1 MTTIGASVGPSGK
14 RLVTLQRRGRRV
26 AVAAALFVI
35 LAALPSAQDRPA
47 VEMTASLDVAAPGVP
62 VSVTIVGP
70 PGQYYALLGSSVGAG
85 LTHAGVNL
93 SIGVDFAVLAGG
105 QLDETGEVVVSV
117 IPPFLFTT
125 LDRYDLQAAT
135 SPTIAFAPIA
145 LSPGR
150 IVRNADLVDGLTG
163 PQGPAGAPG
172 PMGPIGPVGPLGPI
186 GLTGATGAAGPM
198 GPAGPPGPPGTQS
211 LFGTD
216 TSRASAG
223 NGRECT
229 LAEIILSA
237 GVLGNGV
244 PAAGQLL
251 PINQNQALFSLIGTL
266 YGGNGQTN
274 FALPDLRAA
283 APNGLT
289 YTICVQGIYPS
300 SFGPLNRLG
309 QPKDQN

>member
-1 MTTIGASVGPSGK
+1 MTTNGQSGVGTSSK
-14 RLVTLQRRGRRV
+14 QWVTLQRGRRRV
-26 AVAAALFVI
+26 GIAAALFVI
-35 LAALPSAQDRPA
+35 LAARPSAQERPA

-70 PGQYYALLGSSVGAG
+70 PGHYYALLGSSVGAG

-93 SIGVDFAVLAGG
+93 SIGVDFVLLAGA
-105 QLDETGEVVVSV
+105 QLDGTGQVVVSV
-117 IPPFLFTT
+117 IPPFHFTT
-125 LDRYDLQAAT
+125 LDRYYLQAAT
-135 SPTIAFAPIA
+135 SPTIAFAPMA

-150 IVRNADLVDGLTG
+150 IVRNADLVDGLAG
-163 PQGPAGAPG
+163 HKVPAGTA
-172 PMGPIGPVGPLGPI
+172 GPVGPVGPMGPI
-186 GLTGATGAAGPM
+186 GLTGATGAAGPS
-198 GPAGPPGPPGTQS
+198 GPAGPPGPSGTQT

-216 TSRASAG
+216 TSRASAAD
-223 NGRECT
+223 GRECT
-229 LAEIILSA
+229 LGEIILSA

-251 PINQNQALFSLIGTL
+251 PINLNQALFSLIGTL

-274 FALPDLRAA
+274 FAVPDLRAA

-289 YTICVQGIYPS
+289 YTICTQGIYPS
-300 SFGPLNRLG
+300 PFGPLNRLG

>member
-1 MTTIGASVGPSGK
+1 
-14 RLVTLQRRGRRV
+14 
-26 AVAAALFVI
+26 
-35 LAALPSAQDRPA
+35 
-47 VEMTASLDVAAPGVP
+47 
-62 VSVTIVGP
+62 
-70 PGQYYALLGSSVGAG
+70 
-85 LTHAGVNL
+85 VNL
-93 SIGVDFAVLAGG
+93 SIGVDFTLLDGG
-105 QLDETGEVVVSV
+105 QLDGTGQVVVSV
-117 IPPFLFTT
+117 IPPFQFTT
-125 LDRYDLQAAT
+125 LDRYYLQAAT
-135 SPTIAFAPIA
+135 SPTIAFAPLA

-163 PQGPAGAPG
+163 PQGPAGPA
-172 PMGPIGPVGPLGPI
+172 GPVGPVGPMGPI

-211 LFGTD
+211 LFGTN
-216 TSRASAG
+216 TSLASAAD
-223 NGRECT
+223 GRECT
-229 LAEIILSA
+229 LGEIILSA

-266 YGGNGQTN
+266 YGGNGQTT

-289 YTICVQGIYPS
+289 YTICIQGIYPSS

>member
-1 MTTIGASVGPSGK
+1 MEPAMTTNGQSGVGTSSK
-14 RLVTLQRRGRRV
+14 QRVTLQRSRRRV
-26 AVAAALFVI
+26 GVAAALFII
-35 LAALPSAQDRPA
+35 LAALPSAQERPA

-70 PGQYYALLGSSVGAG
+70 PGHYYALLGSSVGAG

-93 SIGVDFAVLAGG
+93 SIGVDFVLLAGA
-105 QLDETGEVVVSV
+105 QLDGTGQVIVSV
-117 IPPFLFTT
+117 IPPFQFTA
-125 LDRYDLQAAT
+125 LDRYYLQAAT
-135 SPTIAFAPIA
+135 SPTIAFAPMA

-163 PQGPAGAPG
+163 PQGPAGPA
-172 PMGPIGPVGPLGPI
+172 GPVGPVGPMGPI
-186 GLTGATGAAGPM
+186 GLTGATGAVGPM
-198 GPAGPPGPPGTQS
+198 GPAGPPGTQS
-211 LFGTD
+211 LFGTN
-216 TSRASAG
+216 TSLASAAD
-223 NGRECT
+223 GRECT

-274 FALPDLRAA
+274 FAVPDLRAA

-289 YTICVQGIYPS
+289 YTICTQGIFPS
-300 SFGPLNRLG
+300 PFGPLNRLG